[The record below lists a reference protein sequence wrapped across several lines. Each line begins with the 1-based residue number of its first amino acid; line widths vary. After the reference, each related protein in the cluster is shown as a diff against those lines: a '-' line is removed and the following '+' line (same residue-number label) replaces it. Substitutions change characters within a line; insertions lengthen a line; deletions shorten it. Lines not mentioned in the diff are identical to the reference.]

1 MIGKQRF
8 HVTSQYGISPD
19 TDSSRYIIFLCCLDD
34 EIYLHDQHDQ
44 APSMNECNWL
54 HWLVDLLASS
64 WYGFECHL
72 NQCVGVFWLLE
83 LKCMQLM
90 APLPQSGVN
99 RAKIRYNVH
108 QIRYHIRYICTLHL
122 EMYATNCS
130 PKWCKLSQAE
140 ILLSGNFPPLSLY
153 LQF

>member
-54 HWLVDLLASS
+54 HWLVDLLGSS
-64 WYGFECHL
+64 WYGYECHL

-83 LKCMQLM
+83 LKCMQPI

-99 RAKIRYNVH
+99 LAKNRYNVH

-122 EMYATNCS
+122 EQGCISCGPCS
-130 PKWCKLSQAE
+130 YPELTEDHVLPSA
-140 ILLSGNFPPLSLY
+140 
-153 LQF
+153 